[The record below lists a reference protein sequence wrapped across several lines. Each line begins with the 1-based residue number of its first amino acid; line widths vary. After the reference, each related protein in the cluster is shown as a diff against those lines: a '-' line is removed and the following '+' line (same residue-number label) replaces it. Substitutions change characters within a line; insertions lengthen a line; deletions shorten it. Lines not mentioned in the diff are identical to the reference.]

1 MSVARLI
8 PVFLCLAVAGCGGAA
23 KREQPK
29 IPAVKAPPKAA
40 ATPTLVRIPGG
51 AGHLAAMAAAAGMT
65 LRDKP
70 GGRVV
75 AHLRPTTAWGSPTV
89 VWAAERR
96 GRWLGVVTPSLP
108 NNTLGWID
116 VRHDRPLMW
125 RSRLTL
131 SADLSARTLELRRGS
146 KLLRRIPVA
155 IGGPSTPTPIGR
167 FTVTDKLIP
176 DRGVAYY
183 GCCLLALSG
192 HQPKLRPGW
201 AGGDRIAIHGGPA
214 NRFGGSSAGC
224 LRADEKDLRALMKVV
239 PLGTP
244 VVIRA

>member
-1 MSVARLI
+1 
-8 PVFLCLAVAGCGGAA
+8 
-23 KREQPK
+23 
-29 IPAVKAPPKAA
+29 
-40 ATPTLVRIPGG
+40 
-51 AGHLAAMAAAAGMT
+51 
-65 LRDKP
+65 
-70 GGRVV
+70 
-75 AHLRPTTAWGSPTV
+75 
-89 VWAAERR
+89 
-96 GRWLGVVTPSLP
+96 
-108 NNTLGWID
+108 
-116 VRHDRPLMW
+116 MW

-131 SADLSARTLELRRGS
+131 SADLSARTLELRRGA

-176 DRGVAYY
+176 DRSVAYY

-201 AGGDRIAIHGGPA
+201 AGGDRIAIHGGAA
-214 NRFGGSSAGC
+214 NRFAGSSAGC
-224 LRADEKDLRALMKVV
+224 LRADEKDLRVLMKVV

>member
-8 PVFLCLAVAGCGGAA
+8 PVSLCVALAACGGGG
-23 KREQPK
+23 RHERPRM
-29 IPAVKAPPKAA
+29 PAVKVPPKAV
-40 ATPTLVRIPGG
+40 ATASAVRIPGG
-51 AGHLAAMAAAAGMT
+51 AGHLAAMARAAGMT
-65 LRDKP
+65 VRAKP

-75 AHLRPTTAWGSPTV
+75 AHLRSTTAWGSPTV
-89 VWAAERR
+89 VWAAARR

-116 VRHDRPLMW
+116 VRHDRPRMW

-131 SADLSARTLELRRGS
+131 SADLSARTLELRRGA
-146 KLLRRIPVA
+146 KVLRRIPVA
-155 IGGPSTPTPIGR
+155 IGGPSTPTPVGR

-176 DRGVAYY
+176 DRSVAYY

-201 AGGDRIAIHGGPA
+201 AGGDRIAIHGGAA
-214 NRFGGSSAGC
+214 NQFGGSSAGC
-224 LRADEKDLRALMKVV
+224 LRADGKDLRVLMKAV

-244 VVIRA
+244 VVIRN